1 MFKTSETRKNLFAA
15 ILRAKKNFDPVIKDA
30 TNPYFKSKYESLNG
44 VLDAVETAL
53 NNEGVILL
61 QPSST
66 DCTSNFITT
75 RLEHVETG
83 EFADST
89 LKLEKTGNMQEV
101 GAASTY
107 GRRQTLKGLLGLKAE
122 DDDGNVASGKKVE
135 ANEKAMNRSN
145 TSTTASKTTTPTQV
159 TTEAKKGPGRPAKTP
174 TDYTEQK
181 ANVAKEIAAKITN
194 GYSGNGTNGK
204 TVNKPEVLT
213 QEDEW

>member
-1 MFKTSETRKNLFAA
+1 MFKTSESRKTLFAA
-15 ILRAKKNFDPVIKDA
+15 ILRAKKNFDAVIKDS

-66 DCTSNFITT
+66 DGINNFVTT

-89 LKLEKTGNMQEV
+89 LKLEKTANMQEV
-101 GAASTY
+101 GAATTY

-122 DDDGNVASGKKVE
+122 DDDGNAASGKKVE
-135 ANEKAMNRSN
+135 PQAYTSAAATVKAADAAR
-145 TSTTASKTTTPTQV
+145 PR
-159 TTEAKKGPGRPAKTP
+159 GRPAKVVATVTTTTASTP
-174 TDYTEQK
+174 ITEVTK
-181 ANVAKEIAAKITN
+181 LPTKVAN
-194 GYSGNGTNGK
+194 GYAGNGTSGK
-204 TVNKPEVLT
+204 TVNTE
-213 QEDEW
+213 EW

>member
-15 ILRAKKNFDPVIKDA
+15 ILRAKKNFDAVIKDS
-30 TNPYFKSKYESLNG
+30 TNPYFKSKYESLNCI
-44 VLDAVETAL
+44 LDATETAL

-66 DCTSNFITT
+66 DGTANFVTT

-101 GAASTY
+101 GAATTY

-122 DDDGNVASGKKVE
+122 DDDGNTASGKKVE
-135 ANEKAMNRSN
+135 
-145 TSTTASKTTTPTQV
+145 TKTTTPTAITAFGV
-159 TTEAKKGPGRPAKTP
+159 ALEGSTFTKTTSPAKKGPGRPS
-174 TDYTEQK
+174 K
-181 ANVAKEIAAKITN
+181 AAETTKVTKEVTSTN
-194 GYSGNGTNGK
+194 GNGIK
-204 TVNKPEVLT
+204 THVSDLLVN
-213 QEDEW
+213 EDEW